1 MKRKAVMMKISAMVL
16 TLGAVLL
23 LPGAKAWAAET
34 YTVTFRPGNVGAF
47 AVSSQAQGS
56 AKEKAQEVAALNY
69 AGYETEVTQRGAIK
83 VTVPAGSP
91 APAAPSQI
99 VAEEG
104 YFVKDASSWGPSGEP
119 VDRNVDYVAD
129 YGKLVDGVEY
139 TVEYVDDS
147 SGESIAPV
155 YIAQANKGESRKV
168 TAPARIVISGGAAY
182 NLVSDG
188 TLEKELAAD
197 AAKNVFTFRYTL
209 ETGRT
214 IEEER
219 VTYTDGGTVTV
230 TETVTRVVDNG
241 QTMTE
246 GTGTTGAPAVA
257 GPAADAEE
265 EEADT
270 QQVEIPEEDTPLASG
285 IPEEEEDGILT
296 IEEEETPLAA
306 GIKSEENGNPAV
318 MAAAA
323 ITVVLAAG
331 SGCLWLIVR
340 KKRKTKAEQ

>member
-1 MKRKAVMMKISAMVL
+1 MKQKAVILKITAMVL
-16 TLGAVLL
+16 TLGTVLL
-23 LPGAKAWAAET
+23 LPAAKAQAAET

-56 AKEKAQEVAALNY
+56 AKEKAEEVAALNY

-91 APAAPSQI
+91 VPAAPSQI

-104 YFVKDASSWGPSGEP
+104 YFVKDTSLWGPSGEL

-139 TVEYVDDS
+139 TVEYVDNS

-168 TAPARIVISGGAAY
+168 TAPSRIVISGGTSY
-182 NLVSDG
+182 NLVSEG
-188 TLEKELAAD
+188 TLEKALEAD

-209 ETGRT
+209 EAGSS

-219 VTYTDGGTVTV
+219 ITYTDGGTVTV
-230 TETVTRVVDNG
+230 TETVTRVIDNG
-241 QTMTE
+241 QTVTGVP
-246 GTGTTGAPAVA
+246 GTAGTPAGAE
-257 GPAADAEE
+257 PAADAEE
-265 EEADT
+265 EEAVPP
-270 QQVEIPEEDTPLASG
+270 QIEIPEEDTPLASG
-285 IPEEEEDGILT
+285 IPGEDEGGILT
-296 IEEEETPLAA
+296 IEDEETPLAA
-306 GIKSEENGNPAV
+306 GIKPEEKGNTAV

-323 ITVVLAAG
+323 ISAVLATG
-331 SGCLWLIVR
+331 IGCFWLVVR
-340 KKRKTKAEQ
+340 KKRKAKAEQ

>member
-1 MKRKAVMMKISAMVL
+1 MKRKAALVKITAMVL

-23 LPGAKAWAAET
+23 LPAAKAQAAET

-47 AVSSQAQGS
+47 AVSAQAQGS
-56 AKEKAQEVAALNY
+56 AKEKAEEVAALNY

-91 APAAPSQI
+91 APAAPLQI

-104 YFVKDASSWGPSGEP
+104 YFVKDASLWGPSGEL

-139 TVEYVDDS
+139 TVEYVDNS

-168 TAPARIVISGGAAY
+168 TAPTRIVISGGTAY
-182 NLVSDG
+182 NLVSEG
-188 TLEKELAAD
+188 TLEKELETD

-209 ETGRT
+209 AEGRT

-219 VTYTDGGTVTV
+219 ITYTDGGTVTV

-241 QTMTE
+241 QTVTGGP
-246 GTGTTGAPAVA
+246 GTAGTPAGA

-265 EEADT
+265 EAAQ
-270 QQVEIPEEDTPLASG
+270 QQVEIPDEETPLAPG
-285 IPEEEEDGILT
+285 IPEENEEGILT
-296 IEEEETPLAA
+296 IEDEETPLAP
-306 GIKSEENGNPAV
+306 GIEPEEKGNVAV

-323 ITVVLAAG
+323 ITAALAVG
-331 SGCLWLIVR
+331 SGCFWLVIR
-340 KKRKTKAEQ
+340 KKRKESAKQ